1 MKEQYHTFESEN
13 RKAEVFAIWPN
24 KWLVEAYEDDK
35 LSHSKE
41 VINESAAE
49 LYADDWVLKNVENY
63 ENDGISDKEQ
73 V

>member
-24 KWLVEAYEDDK
+24 KWLVEAYEAGK
-35 LSHSKE
+35 ISHSKE

-49 LYADDWVLKNVENY
+49 LYADDWVLKNVADY
-63 ENDGISDKEQ
+63 EDTGISD
-73 V
+73 

>member
-1 MKEQYHTFESEN
+1 MSVIKQMKEPTKIGQQ
-13 RKAEVFAIWPN
+13 I
-24 KWLVEAYEDDK
+24 YEDGK

-49 LYADDWVLKNVENY
+49 LYADDWVLKNVADY
-63 ENDGISDKEQ
+63 ENEGISNKEQ